1 MSELKI
7 VKNPVDGIEWPH
19 TITENTF
26 DDATS
31 DIINQAFKEFEESI
45 KGKEEKIFPGATGFM
60 SLLFFP
66 DTSRWNDVA
75 NDLWDRTELVNKAN
89 RGSMDNMVTLMI
101 CAQPPNSYYPYHID
115 VDRKQLTGVCY
126 WGDGKN
132 GTVLK
137 SGDTEVEVKFAHNR
151 AVWFSNIDHTLDN
164 EEKNIPWHRYYN
176 DSDTY
181 RYTVNINYCTR
192 DHIKSFLKEGEYF
205 NMLHKF
211 LVKGKPSW
219 SGLFTNKNK

>member
-7 VKNPVDGIEWPH
+7 VKNPIEGIGWAH

-31 DIINQAFKEFEESI
+31 DIIDSTFKEFEEYVEGNED
-45 KGKEEKIFPGATGFM
+45 KLFPGAVSFM
-60 SLLFFP
+60 AMLFFP
-66 DTSRWNDVA
+66 DTSRWNDVV
-75 NDLWDRTELVNKAN
+75 NDLWDRTELANKAN
-89 RGSMDNMVTLMI
+89 KGSMDNMVTLMI
-101 CAQPPNSYYPYHID
+101 CAQPPNSYYPYHVD

-137 SGDTEVEVKFAHNR
+137 SGDKEVEVKFAHNR
-151 AVWFSNIDHTLDN
+151 AVWFSNVDRTLDY
-164 EEKNIPWHRYYN
+164 KDKDIPWHRYYN
-176 DSDTY
+176 DSDKY

-192 DHIKSFLKEGEYF
+192 EQIKGFLKNEGYF
-205 NMLHKF
+205 DTLHKF
-211 LVKGKPSW
+211 LVKGKPYWTGMFSH
-219 SGLFTNKNK
+219 KNK